1 MSATIDN
8 IQDYARRTCYLHPK
22 RPTGYACGRCE
33 RPICEE
39 CCIKMHRGVYC
50 PACEQ
55 RAAEVPSSRRVRAD
69 TWQRTGSGSFDLFRW
84 IDRHRGRCFA
94 LVMGIALLLIV
105 RAGVNGGRD
114 VFIVQLL
121 VFGGWTGSVILHEF
135 SHGLAA
141 YLAGD
146 RAAKARGI
154 LTLNPVRFVDPLL
167 TVILP
172 IVALVLFGGLPFAG
186 GSTPIGAAV
195 IRSAWKRSAVS
206 LAGPAANLL
215 VAVTIAAAF
224 ATGVFDPQTVVGAA
238 FAYLALLELGA
249 LLLNLL
255 PIPPLDG
262 FSAAAPLLP
271 PSWVATGIRM
281 GWWGF
286 IAISFVLFRIPEF
299 NAWFWGIAYD
309 WAELL
314 HLPQRAISI
323 GGRLMS
329 GG

>member
-1 MSATIDN
+1 M
-8 IQDYARRTCYLHPK
+8 
-22 RPTGYACGRCE
+22 
-33 RPICEE
+33 
-39 CCIKMHRGVYC
+39 
-50 PACEQ
+50 
-55 RAAEVPSSRRVRAD
+55 
-69 TWQRTGSGSFDLFRW
+69 
-84 IDRHRGRCFA
+84 
-94 LVMGIALLLIV
+94 
-105 RAGVNGGRD
+105 
-114 VFIVQLL
+114 
-121 VFGGWTGSVILHEF
+121 
-135 SHGLAA
+135 
-141 YLAGD
+141 
-146 RAAKARGI
+146 
-154 LTLNPVRFVDPLL
+154 
-167 TVILP
+167 
-172 IVALVLFGGLPFAG
+172 
-186 GSTPIGAAV
+186 
-195 IRSAWKRSAVS
+195 
-206 LAGPAANLL
+206 
-215 VAVTIAAAF
+215 
-224 ATGVFDPQTVVGAA
+224 
-238 FAYLALLELGA
+238 ALLELGA